1 MAYSV
6 YFSYGR
12 HKYLN
17 WFLHFFLCWKY
28 LDKPFQIERFLTVSI
43 ASNEL
48 LHVPQRFPRVSF
60 SSIDLLKVLPK
71 TVPNLKVSL
80 LHLSFI
86 YCSKHITVT
95 SNLYTH
101 KPATDLL
108 PTPICNAACNSA
120 APSYAACLWAV
131 ECIFIYMF
139 VPSAIFAVQC
149 KIRSLIFA
157 VWPDIDWRSPASG
170 LGTIKLNHDERLL
183 HSAPAPAPVPD
194 MVD

>member
-1 MAYSV
+1 MVDTNILTDSFTFFCV
-6 YFSYGR
+6 ESTSINLSKLNGFLQ
-12 HKYLN
+12 YLSLLMSSCT
-17 WFLHFFLCWKY
+17 FLKRPL
-28 LDKPFQIERFLTVSI
+28 ET
-43 ASNEL
+43 E
-48 LHVPQRFPRVSF
+48 RFPRVSF

-86 YCSKHITVT
+86 YCSKHLTVT

-108 PTPICNAACNSA
+108 PTPIYNAACNSA